1 MSFAITFLI
10 ITLKKHNLKQI
21 KKMIKVISLLFIA
34 YLVLNMTNRFFKMQD
49 LDKFKSDQLKK
60 IEELQ
65 YLKSQSNALYYIT
78 LISAY
83 VGDLILYLIVFNYL
97 I

>member
-1 MSFAITFLI
+1 
-10 ITLKKHNLKQI
+10 
-21 KKMIKVISLLFIA
+21 MIKVISLLFIS

-49 LDKFKSDQLKK
+49 LDKFKADQLEK
-60 IEELQ
+60 IEKLKD
-65 YLKSQSNALYYIT
+65 LKSQSNALYYIT
-78 LISAY
+78 LTSSY

>member
-1 MSFAITFLI
+1 
-10 ITLKKHNLKQI
+10 
-21 KKMIKVISLLFIA
+21 MIKVISLLFIA

-49 LDKFKSDQLKK
+49 LEKFKSDQLKK
-60 IEELQ
+60 IEKLQ